1 MAKLPSEIS
10 TAPSIQIADNGRMN
24 TLVALLLHGDQNCV
38 SRNKDEDSA
47 PKEPSPKVEP
57 EPTPTPTPPATPV
70 NEAPRPQKKKWWE
83 KIQEALNQE
92 D

>member
-1 MAKLPSEIS
+1 
-10 TAPSIQIADNGRMN
+10 MN

-38 SRNKDEDSA
+38 SRDKAEETA
-47 PKEPSPKVEP
+47 TKEPLPKAEP
-57 EPTPTPTPPATPV
+57 EPVPTPKQKQTPAQTETPV
-70 NEAPRPQKKKWWE
+70 TEEPRPHKKNWWE